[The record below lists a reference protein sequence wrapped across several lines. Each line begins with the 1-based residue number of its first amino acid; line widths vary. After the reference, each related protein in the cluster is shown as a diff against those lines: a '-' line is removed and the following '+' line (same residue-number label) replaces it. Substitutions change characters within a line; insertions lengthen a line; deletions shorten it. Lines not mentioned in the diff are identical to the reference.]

1 MIYVEKTGQRYL
13 QCFFR
18 AVESSQGERYGIM
31 PEEHAAIWRN
41 AKE

>member
-1 MIYVEKTGQRYL
+1 MIYAEKTGQRYL